1 MTNTRIFSTDISV
14 MSVADVLVWL
24 GNRERTGTL
33 TIEQGS
39 VSKTVRVD
47 RGHVV
52 RVASSSPRE
61 DLGQFLL
68 NFGVVSSA
76 ALEHALVVSAESDV
90 RLGRVLTL
98 GHVVEEAEV
107 RRVLEHQI
115 REAVLDTVRWD
126 VGELTF
132 HADER
137 GPTKAEV
144 SAAVSLL
151 SLHKLAA
158 ARAPHWAAF
167 HLAFPRLDVRLSVYE
182 PAVPAEPDPVRDHI
196 LTLVRKGAT
205 VESVLQQVLLME
217 YELYARMYELV
228 RAGVLQTVELRMPPP
243 SISPGEIAFDLG
255 EEHVPIGRP
264 PTRPRPVLSGPHTL
278 RPEPTTERSPL
289 PPVAPMPGPGAS
301 PMPLAPT
308 GFAPPPAAAAQSTPV
323 SLGPPPVRA
332 PSGPAPAPLGA
343 PPSTAYAASAH
354 RPSTPLVA
362 PPVPTPLL
370 PPSLFIEGPARP
382 QRAPPVPHAPPS
394 RITSGLIAPPMPSV
408 ALPSPPQFVVRTPPP
423 SLAQSAAI
431 PLTGPLDTA
440 PTLRVPA
447 WPTPASGSVVTSS
460 RHYSGDTTGTSSRP
474 SLGHVVV
481 TPSPEVPSVSRT
493 PPSMTAHPPHV
504 SGDPEVT
511 SGAVPQLRRSLDE
524 ALRSRSSPR
533 ERYILKRIDGART
546 VGDILQIVPMS
557 DREVLDVLRG
567 LAAAGVIQF

>member
-39 VSKTVRVD
+39 VSKTVRID

-52 RVASSSPRE
+52 RVSSTSPRE

-68 NFGVVSSA
+68 NFGVVSPA
-76 ALEHALVVSAESDV
+76 ALEHAMVVSAESDV

-98 GHVVEEAEV
+98 GHVVDEAEV

-132 HADER
+132 QADER

-167 HLAFPRLDVRLSVYE
+167 HLAFPRLDVRLSVHE
-182 PAVPAEPDPVRDHI
+182 AAVPPDPDPVRDHI
-196 LTLVRKGAT
+196 LALARKGAT

-255 EEHVPIGRP
+255 EEHVPVERP
-264 PTRPRPVLSGPHTL
+264 PARPRPVLSGPHTL
-278 RPEPTTERSPL
+278 RAEPSAGVSPL
-289 PPVAPMPGPGAS
+289 PPGVGPLPMRGLAGSPGPAVG
-301 PMPLAPT
+301 LAAP
-308 GFAPPPAAAAQSTPV
+308 GLGPPP
-323 SLGPPPVRA
+323 PPPVRA
-332 PSGPAPAPLGA
+332 PAAPAPSVPGA
-343 PPSTAYAASAH
+343 GATAYAALPTRA
-354 RPSTPLVA
+354 PLVA
-362 PPVPTPLL
+362 PPVPSPPL
-370 PPSLFIEGPARP
+370 PPSLFVEAPASP
-382 QRAPPVPHAPPS
+382 AGAPPVPHAPPP

-408 ALPSPPQFVVRTPPP
+408 AMPSPPQFVVRTPPP

-431 PLTGPLDTA
+431 PLSGPMDTA

-460 RHYSGDTTGTSSRP
+460 RHYAGDSTGTSSRP

-511 SGAVPQLRRSLDE
+511 SGAVPQLRGSLDE

>member
-52 RVASSSPRE
+52 RVSSTSPRE

-68 NFGVVSSA
+68 NFGVVSAA

-98 GHVVEEAEV
+98 GHVVDEAEV

-115 REAVLDTVRWD
+115 REAVLDTARWD

-137 GPTKAEV
+137 GPNKAEV

-182 PAVPAEPDPVRDHI
+182 PAVPADPDPVRDHI
-196 LTLVRKGAT
+196 LALVRKGAT

-228 RAGVLQTVELRMPPP
+228 RAGVLHTVELRMPPP

-255 EEHVPIGRP
+255 EEHVPIDRP
-264 PTRPRPVLSGPHTL
+264 LARPRPVLSGPHTL
-278 RPEPTTERSPL
+278 RAEPSAAASVWPTPTPL
-289 PPVAPMPGPGAS
+289 PLGAVMPGARAPGAPS
-301 PMPLAPT
+301 TLAASV
-308 GFAPPPAAAAQSTPV
+308 G
-323 SLGPPPVRA
+323 LGPPPPPVGLPA
-332 PSGPAPAPLGA
+332 APALGASTPSGPR
-343 PPSTAYAASAH
+343 ASAPT
-354 RPSTPLVA
+354 RGTSPLVA
-362 PPVPTPLL
+362 PPVPSPLL
-370 PPSLFIEGPARP
+370 PPSLFLEGPASP
-382 QRAPPVPHAPPS
+382 PGPPPVPHAPPS
-394 RITSGLIAPPMPSV
+394 RITSGLIAPPLAPPS
-408 ALPSPPQFVVRTPPP
+408 SPQFVVRTPPP

-431 PLTGPLDTA
+431 PLSGPLDTA

-447 WPTPASGSVVTSS
+447 WPTPASGSVVSSS
-460 RHYSGDTTGTSSRP
+460 RHYAADSTGTSSRP

-481 TPSPEVPSVSRT
+481 TPSPELPSVSRT

-504 SGDPEVT
+504 SGDPEVA
-511 SGAVPQLRRSLDE
+511 SAAVPQLQRSLDE
-524 ALRSRSSPR
+524 ALRARSSPR

-567 LAAAGVIQF
+567 LAAEGVIRF

>member
-52 RVASSSPRE
+52 RVSSTSPRE

-68 NFGVVSSA
+68 NFGVVSA
-76 ALEHALVVSAESDV
+76 PALEHALVVSAESDV

-98 GHVVEEAEV
+98 GHVVDEAEV

-115 REAVLDTVRWD
+115 REAVLDTARWD

-137 GPTKAEV
+137 GPNKAEV

-182 PAVPAEPDPVRDHI
+182 PAVPADADPVRDHI

-228 RAGVLQTVELRMPPP
+228 RAGVLRTVELRMPPP

-255 EEHVPIGRP
+255 EEHVPIDRSP
-264 PTRPRPVLSGPHTL
+264 ARPRPVLSGPHTL
-278 RPEPTTERSPL
+278 RAEPSASASVGPTPL
-289 PPVAPMPGPGAS
+289 PLGAATPGPRAPGAPS
-301 PMPLAPT
+301 NLAASV
-308 GFAPPPAAAAQSTPV
+308 G
-323 SLGPPPVRA
+323 LGPPPPPVG
-332 PSGPAPAPLGA
+332 PPGPALGA
-343 PPSTAYAASAH
+343 ARAAAPT
-354 RPSTPLVA
+354 RGPAPLVA
-362 PPVPTPLL
+362 PPVPSPLL
-370 PPSLFIEGPARP
+370 PPSLFLEGPASP
-382 QRAPPVPHAPPS
+382 QGAPPVPHAPPS
-394 RITSGLIAPPMPSV
+394 RITSGLIAPPMPAV

-431 PLTGPLDTA
+431 PLSGPLDTA

-460 RHYSGDTTGTSSRP
+460 RHYAADSTGTSSRP

-481 TPSPEVPSVSRT
+481 TPSPELPSVSRT

-504 SGDPEVT
+504 SGDPEVA
-511 SGAVPQLRRSLDE
+511 SGAVPQLQRSLDE
-524 ALRSRSSPR
+524 ALRARSSPR

-567 LAAAGVIQF
+567 LAAEGVIRF